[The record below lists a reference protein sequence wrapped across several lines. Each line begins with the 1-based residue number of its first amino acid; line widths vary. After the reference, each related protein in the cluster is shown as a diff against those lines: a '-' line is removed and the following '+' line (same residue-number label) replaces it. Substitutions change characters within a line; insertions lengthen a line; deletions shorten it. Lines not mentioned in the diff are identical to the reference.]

1 MGVSGEGLLILPPC
15 QPSSI
20 HPGLLYHTKGGGGGG
35 NRTQM
40 LSQGISLE
48 IHAIF
53 QATDL
58 TLPIII
64 MNIKKLMK
72 LDKLV

>member
-1 MGVSGEGLLILPPC
+1 MGGG
-15 QPSSI
+15 
-20 HPGLLYHTKGGGGGG
+20 GGGGGG
-35 NRTQM
+35 NRIQM